1 MRIIRGLISSRQ
13 KKERPQ
19 RFHPEFGPGGNS
31 SAAPS
36 EPSWRF
42 MRLIRNGRRHWR
54 QDPES
59 GTAMVEFALVIPFL
73 ILILCGILDLG
84 NLYFQKDL
92 VNEAARQGARLA
104 AVNDETS
111 AAINTAIQQSYGN
124 DLTAVANPATPISG
138 SNVTVTVTTNVT
150 IMTPVINAFFPENP
164 YPVSGTCT
172 MYVE

>member
-1 MRIIRGLISSRQ
+1 
-13 KKERPQ
+13 
-19 RFHPEFGPGGNS
+19 
-31 SAAPS
+31 
-36 EPSWRF
+36 